1 MNYSEFKNKY
11 AWTLKNYSGTYEL
24 YRDDFYGYLIG
35 KCDIVHYVKR
45 GNRWFCDFNETR
57 DTTPAFYFNTIDA
70 IPFFRGLGGYER
82 VTCGYCVR
90 GYVPI
95 EITSISPD
103 RKEKT
108 VRKFKLF

>member
-1 MNYSEFKNKY
+1 MTYSEFRNKY

-24 YRDDFYGYLIG
+24 YFSDFYDCMIG
-35 KCDIVHYVKR
+35 KVTETRYEKR
-45 GNRWFCDFNETR
+45 GGKWYKTSEKREDV
-57 DTTPAFYFNTIDA
+57 TPAYYFNTIDA

-82 VTCGYCVR
+82 VYCGYCVR
-90 GYVPI
+90 GYVPL

-108 VRKFKLF
+108 VRVFKLF

>member
-1 MNYSEFKNKY
+1 MATGQNPGCNAARPVQSRGGN
-11 AWTLKNYSGTYEL
+11 
-24 YRDDFYGYLIG
+24 
-35 KCDIVHYVKR
+35 IVHYVKR

-90 GYVPI
+90 GYVPL